1 MSALMRT
8 VHKVAGTEVIVESTA
23 NGSSGVFHSI
33 ASFARQGIGD
43 YTLLFFPWFDHDDYR
58 GDPPAGWKATEAFR
72 EIGARFE
79 LAPDQ
84 LFWAQA
90 TNAQM
95 AIEDGEDPD
104 ELCWRFQ
111 QEYPSTIDE
120 AFRAGRKGGYIKGSM
135 VAAARS
141 RRNPH
146 QADMPL
152 VFGCDFA
159 TGGGGENSEYTS
171 AEQLSGSAA
180 DAHSQDTEGGDSNVF
195 MSMRGRVMGGEIYER
210 FKDRNSV
217 SVADKLQRHIE
228 ELRPARVFMDRGGGG
243 AQVYDTLCSRG
254 YGRSLELIDFGGK
267 SADPGCRN
275 KRSEMHKNFREW
287 LKDGDIPDD
296 PLLESEITATWVM
309 REDESGLLLAPKRE
323 VRQKLKVSPD
333 GSDACILCK
342 ASPVR
347 SRGGR
352 PVQLGGAGR

>member
-1 MSALMRT
+1 
-8 VHKVAGTEVIVESTA
+8 
-23 NGSSGVFHSI
+23 
-33 ASFARQGIGD
+33 
-43 YTLLFFPWFDHDDYR
+43 
-58 GDPPAGWKATEAFR
+58 
-72 EIGARFE
+72 
-79 LAPDQ
+79 
-84 LFWAQA
+84 
-90 TNAQM
+90 
-95 AIEDGEDPD
+95 
-104 ELCWRFQ
+104 
-111 QEYPSTIDE
+111 
-120 AFRAGRKGGYIKGSM
+120 
-135 VAAARS
+135 
-141 RRNPH
+141 
-146 QADMPL
+146 
-152 VFGCDFA
+152 
-159 TGGGGENSEYTS
+159 
-171 AEQLSGSAA
+171 
-180 DAHSQDTEGGDSNVF
+180 
-195 MSMRGRVMGGEIYER
+195 
-210 FKDRNSV
+210 
-217 SVADKLQRHIE
+217 
-228 ELRPARVFMDRGGGG
+228 MDRGGGG